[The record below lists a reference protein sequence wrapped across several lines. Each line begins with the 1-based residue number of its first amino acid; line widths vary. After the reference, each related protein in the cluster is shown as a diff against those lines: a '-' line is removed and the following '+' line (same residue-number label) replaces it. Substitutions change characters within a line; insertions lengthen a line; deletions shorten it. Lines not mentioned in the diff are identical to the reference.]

1 MYTRAAR
8 SRRGTDNSKLAV
20 NFESVLNFE
29 GVHHALPNN
38 FSNSGF
44 KGRPRFRRILFTLLL
59 IPIAL
64 AAFSSIITCRAVSR
78 NFARREWSCSSASPW
93 SSGTLPGSEKRRTSL
108 ASALLGRANLTGLV
122 LVCIEAKFCKK
133 ICVRKLS
140 PRSTRCTPLHSSV
153 ISFFVK
159 ILPRV
164 VQNFA
169 NFSSFR
175 KCCEKISSFLPKF
188 WQFLGKKCF

>member
-78 NFARREWSCSSASPW
+78 NFPWREWSCSPASPW

-108 ASALLGRANLTGLV
+108 ASALLGRADLTGLV

-133 ICVRKLS
+133 ICVWKLS
-140 PRSTRCTPLHSSV
+140 PRSTQCTPLHSSV
-153 ISFFVK
+153 ISIFCQKFAKLLK
-159 ILPRV
+159 I
-164 VQNFA
+164 FA
-169 NFSSFR
+169 KLS
-175 KCCEKISSFLPKF
+175 K
-188 WQFLGKKCF
+188 